1 MAETD
6 PLVETWRQIIV
17 GDEKSWV
24 LFKHGTCVILVDPA
38 GDPATDGQAGGD
50 DLAGRAV
57 AVLREF
63 GPVLPGSPA
72 ADFGTTTLAS
82 VPGWVVT
89 GHHPDVLTYVSPG
102 EVTQTDDNL
111 NLAVGLTGR
120 AKRDQDARDLTI
132 THIEDKRP
140 T

>member
-24 LFKHGTCVILVDPA
+24 LFKHGICVVLVEL
-38 GDPATDGQAGGD
+38 GG
-50 DLAGRAV
+50 DLAGRAE

-63 GPVLPGSPA
+63 GPVQAGSPA
-72 ADFGTTTLAS
+72 ADFGTITLESA
-82 VPGWVVT
+82 PGWVVI
-89 GHHPDVLTYVSPG
+89 GHHSDVLIYVFFG

-132 THIEDKRP
+132 THVEDKRP
-140 T
+140 S

>member
-6 PLVETWRQIIV
+6 PLVATWRQIIV

-24 LFKHGTCVILVDPA
+24 LFKHGTCVVLGEP
-38 GDPATDGQAGGD
+38 GGD
-50 DLAGRAV
+50 DLAGQAE

-63 GPVLPGSPA
+63 GPVRPGSPA
-72 ADFGTTTLAS
+72 ADIGTIPLESA
-82 VPGWVVT
+82 PGWVVT

-102 EVTQTDDNL
+102 EVSQTDDNL

-132 THIEDKRP
+132 THVEDKRP
-140 T
+140 S

>member
-6 PLVETWRQIIV
+6 PLVATWRQIIV

-24 LFKHGTCVILVDPA
+24 LFKHGTCVVLAEP
-38 GDPATDGQAGGD
+38 GGD
-50 DLAGRAV
+50 DLAGQAE

-63 GPVLPGSPA
+63 GPVRPGSPA
-72 ADFGTTTLAS
+72 AAFGTIPLESA
-82 VPGWVVT
+82 PGWVVT
-89 GHHPDVLTYVSPG
+89 GQHPDVLTYVSPG
-102 EVTQTDDNL
+102 EVSQTDDNL

-132 THIEDKRP
+132 THVEDKRP
-140 T
+140 S

>member
-1 MAETD
+1 MDDLVHRSIPGAPAVRTGAAPTSGPPAE
-6 PLVETWRQIIV
+6 
-17 GDEKSWV
+17 
-24 LFKHGTCVILVDPA
+24 
-38 GDPATDGQAGGD
+38 GQASP
-50 DLAGRAV
+50 GRKARQAV

-63 GPVLPGSPA
+63 GPVQTGSSA
-72 ADFGTTTLAS
+72 ADFGTIALES
-82 VPGWVVT
+82 GSGWVVT

-132 THIEDKRP
+132 THLEDKRP
-140 T
+140 R